1 MDESRPWALGAR
13 VVEGGAGGVSGEGGG
28 EGKGGRGV
36 PRGEFE
42 GEVDGASGG
51 EEGGVVAFSFVGGG
65 GAAWDGDEGGHGE
78 DLCVEGGLVCGV
90 GVVGGIVGPD
100 DVREIA
106 ARDIEMGD
114 VDIEGSRD
122 VRMFG
127 SWEVGR

>member
-1 MDESRPWALGAR
+1 MSRGRGRLVRGLWRGELGVLA
-13 VVEGGAGGVSGEGGG
+13 EKGEGRV
-28 EGKGGRGV
+28 KGGGGL

-51 EEGGVVAFSFVGGG
+51 EEGGVVAFSFVDGG

-127 SWEVGR
+127 